1 VSGGAGDDG
10 ISFDLATGDGNVLD
24 GGAGNDYLFGGKGAD
39 TLVGGPGNDHEDG
52 LGGADRFAMGSVP
65 DGNDAIFGERQYG
78 PVPDQFH
85 DVVDYS
91 LRSAPITVDLDGKPS
106 GDLAAGER
114 DTVGRDV
121 EEALGGPGDD
131 TFVGNDFAN
140 TFYGNAG
147 KDSLTGGKGQDLL
160 HGGAGDDV
168 YHAIDGFQ
176 DFIFTGGGTDNVS
189 EIDVGLDVVASGAW

>member
-1 VSGGAGDDG
+1 V
-10 ISFDLATGDGNVLD
+10 
-24 GGAGNDYLFGGKGAD
+24 Y
-39 TLVGGPGNDHEDG
+39 H
-52 LGGADRFAMGSVP
+52 
-65 DGNDAIFGERQYG
+65 
-78 PVPDQFH
+78 
-85 DVVDYS
+85 
-91 LRSAPITVDLDGKPS
+91 
-106 GDLAAGER
+106 
-114 DTVGRDV
+114 DV
-121 EEALGGPGDD
+121 EEALGGTGDD